1 MGLADSVSRLP
12 CLRALMG
19 QIAIL
24 LSLPAQLVG
33 AAEVYWP
40 GLLLLAASPQLA
52 LLAQLGLS
60 RVREFDADR
69 LAAELT
75 GDPQGLASALAKIER
90 ACLAMSGMGQ
100 SRALLLAHAS
110 GNARAHRT
118 PADVGAWA
126 SISVATPRA
135 PFFAGIRFGD
145 APTALAPERA
155 VALPINRRRL
165 MAYLDPYQRPA
176 PDRFV
181 RRWLFIT
188 ACIAALMLLWQ
199 FLPAIEA
206 WFSPREA
213 AERTVMA
220 RGDLAADEKTTIELF
235 EKSRASVVYITTAQL
250 VRDVW
255 TRNVFSVPRGTG
267 SGFIWD
273 DAGHVV
279 TNFHVI
285 QGASEATV
293 KLADGRDYQAAL
305 VGTSP
310 AHDIAVLKIGVGFK
324 RPPAVPVG
332 TSADLKV
339 GQKVFAIGNP
349 FGLDWTLT
357 TGIVSALDRSL
368 PGEAGGPAIDH
379 LIQTDAA
386 INPGNSGGPLLD
398 SAGRLIGI
406 NTAIYSPSGAS
417 AGIGFA
423 VPVDT
428 VMRVVPQLIK
438 TGKYIRPA
446 LGIEVDEQ
454 LNARLQALT
463 GSKGVFVLRVTPG
476 SAAHRAGLVGVE
488 VTAGGIVPGDR
499 VISIDGIAVD
509 DVTTLQARLDDKNVG
524 DVVVLLVERAGKT
537 REMLVE
543 LQPGV

>member
-1 MGLADSVSRLP
+1 MTYP
-12 CLRALMG
+12 
-19 QIAIL
+19 
-24 LSLPAQLVG
+24 
-33 AAEVYWP
+33 
-40 GLLLLAASPQLA
+40 
-52 LLAQLGLS
+52 
-60 RVREFDADR
+60 
-69 LAAELT
+69 
-75 GDPQGLASALAKIER
+75 
-90 ACLAMSGMGQ
+90 
-100 SRALLLAHAS
+100 
-110 GNARAHRT
+110 
-118 PADVGAWA
+118 
-126 SISVATPRA
+126 
-135 PFFAGIRFGD
+135 
-145 APTALAPERA
+145 
-155 VALPINRRRL
+155 
-165 MAYLDPYQRPA
+165 DPYSRPA
-176 PDRFV
+176 PDRFI
-181 RRWLFIT
+181 RRWLVIT
-188 ACIAALMLLWQ
+188 GCIAALMLLWR

-206 WFSPREA
+206 WFSPHQA
-213 AERTVMA
+213 PERTVTP
-220 RGDLAADEKTTIELF
+220 RGDLAADEQTTIQLF
-235 EKSRASVVYITTAQL
+235 QKSRDSVVYITTARL

-255 TRNVFSVPRGTG
+255 SRNVFSVPRGTG

-285 QGASEATV
+285 QGASSATV

-305 VGTSP
+305 VGASP
-310 AHDIAVLKIGVGFK
+310 AHDIAVLRIGVGFK
-324 RPPAVPVG
+324 RPPAVPIG
-332 TSADLKV
+332 TSADLRV

-368 PGEAGGPAIDH
+368 AGEAGGPAIDH

-438 TGKYIRPA
+438 TGKYARPA

-463 GSKGVFVLRVTPG
+463 GSQGVFVLRVAPG
-476 SAAHRAGLVGVE
+476 SAADKAGLAGVE
-488 VTAGGIVPGDR
+488 VTSQGIAPGDR
-499 VISIDGIAVD
+499 IVSIDGAAVG
-509 DVTTLQARLDDKNVG
+509 DVAQLLARLDDHRVG
-524 DVVVLLVERAGKT
+524 DVVELVVERAG
-537 REMLVE
+537 RSRSLRIE
-543 LQPGV
+543 LQPGA